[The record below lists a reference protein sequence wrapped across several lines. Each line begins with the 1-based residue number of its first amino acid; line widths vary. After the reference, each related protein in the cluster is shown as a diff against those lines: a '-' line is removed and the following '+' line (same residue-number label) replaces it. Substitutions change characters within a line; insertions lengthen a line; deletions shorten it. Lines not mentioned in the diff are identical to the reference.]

1 MLKTLSAVP
10 VGCRYDEM
18 RSGKRVV
25 IDNSYKSIKNQE
37 NEEKEQ
43 KKKSKVCRI
52 KCRSDILRLSQGVD
66 SGFLKAWPG
75 IGDKECG
82 LSLFI
87 TSRHAKRNMVRKG
100 RISQSEESLRV
111 LYCHE

>member
-25 IDNSYKSIKNQE
+25 IDNSYKSIENQE

-75 IGDKECG
+75 IGVKECG
-82 LSLFI
+82 LSVYNVKA
-87 TSRHAKRNMVRKG
+87 RKKKYGEKRKNF
-100 RISQSEESLRV
+100 SERGVLRV